1 MKQIEELMA
10 MTTHANGMSFEKAE
24 FVHLY
29 RNRVFLAQEYVRGR
43 MVFGELVRVLES
55 DSGTAFIEK
64 VLTVIRTSATELEAM
79 KKICG
84 DYTLCPD
91 TADYILALRIDELTS
106 LSLQKCQEALSYFE
120 VMSSVS
126 MSE

>member
-24 FVHLY
+24 FVHIY

-84 DYTLCPD
+84 DYTCK
-91 TADYILALRIDELTS
+91 LTKKTPTS
-106 LSLQKCQEALSYFE
+106 FYLTIEVEYLFLFE
-120 VMSSVS
+120 NKTTKFYLKKGDLY
-126 MSE
+126 EKFN

>member
-1 MKQIEELMA
+1 MPAACLLKRQTLPISIRTEISWLRSM
-10 MTTHANGMSFEKAE
+10 
-24 FVHLY
+24 
-29 RNRVFLAQEYVRGR
+29 YVVGWSSE
-43 MVFGELVRVLES
+43 ELVRVLES

-120 VMSSVS
+120 VMSSSVYV
-126 MSE
+126 

>member
-79 KKICG
+79 KKYVAII
-84 DYTLCPD
+84 LCAPIRQ
-91 TADYILALRIDELTS
+91 TIYLHFALMNSHPFPCKNARRHYHILR
-106 LSLQKCQEALSYFE
+106 
-120 VMSSVS
+120 
-126 MSE
+126 

>member
-1 MKQIEELMA
+1 

-79 KKICG
+79 KKNMWRLYFVPRYG
-84 DYTLCPD
+84 RLYTC
-91 TADYILALRIDELTS
+91 TS
-106 LSLQKCQEALSYFE
+106 H
-120 VMSSVS
+120 
-126 MSE
+126 